1 MNVQP
6 QTCSIKGWVVWA
18 PGYHKGKPYSVE
30 ASQRMPKNFAY
41 LKGSTLPKL
50 RVDGGTKETKLG
62 HDGEQFIRERLRRSA
77 GGLAFGTITRC
88 EEVPGWPGYNEID
101 VDGLPVRLVGGELNA
116 GRLHGG
122 SVEILNQEPDP
133 RDPGRTIE
141 GPILK
146 GISLLGEEHPAIR
159 NFPPELQER
168 AIPKATFPDGSMVP
182 ANPEPPQEWLE
193 ATAAYNAHL
202 MSELVANRVYADD
215 GIVSYAFSDMYADGK
230 QNEGASMNPEM
241 ERKMMGIPGMSKEMA
256 AACMACMAGGDA
268 AVSPAPTG
276 AAAPM
281 VTAPAPATGS
291 GGPVGGGGGDMEPM
305 SAKFSKMSE
314 SMTDP
319 NMKMMATAFASLFSS
334 NEEMTKRVG
343 ALDKMAEDAS
353 KAGEAAQMASFSAEI
368 DHLLNGTMKDE
379 GGKRV
384 HVVEHRELPYKILP
398 VERPRIK
405 QALLAMYAPNLKTF
419 SSDAD
424 RTAGLNAILDGYA
437 RLPVNKAL
445 AQAPPTTPA
454 VGSDGKPPEV
464 KVNGHTPHLS
474 GMLRKGSVLDR
485 SDMSGVT
492 ARLRNRI
499 ASA

>member
-1 MNVQP
+1 MALDQP

-18 PGYHKGKPYSVE
+18 PGNHKGTLYSVE

-88 EEVPGWPGYNEID
+88 DEVPGWPGYNEID

-116 GRLHGG
+116 KRLHGG
-122 SVEILNQEPDP
+122 SVEILNREPDP

-168 AIPKATFPDGSMVP
+168 AIPKATFPDGSLVP

-202 MSELVANRVYADD
+202 MSELVTNQSYADD
-215 GIVSYAFSDMYADGK
+215 GIVSYAFSDMYASGK
-230 QNEGASMNPEM
+230 PSEVASMNPEM
-241 ERKMMGIPGMSKEMA
+241 EKKLMGVPGMTKEMA
-256 AACMACMAGGDA
+256 AACMACMAAPDP
-268 AVSPAPTG
+268 AVSPAPA
-276 AAAPM
+276 AAAP
-281 VTAPAPATGS
+281 VAASPAPATGS
-291 GGPVGGGGGDMEPM
+291 GGPVGGEMEPM
-305 SAKFSKMSE
+305 SAKFSKMSDGA
-314 SMTDP
+314 TDP
-319 NMKMMATAFASLFSS
+319 GMKSMYSAMSAFAAE
-334 NEEMTKRVG
+334 NEELKKRVG
-343 ALDKMAEDAS
+343 ALDKMADDAS
-353 KAGEAAQMASFSAEI
+353 KASSDMQMAAFSAEI
-368 DHLLNGTMKDE
+368 DHLLDGTMKDE
-379 GGKRV
+379 NGKRV
-384 HVVEHRELPYKILP
+384 HVVERRELPYKISP
-398 VERPRIK
+398 VERPKIK
-405 QALLAMYAPNLKTF
+405 QALLAMYSPNLKTF
-419 SSDAD
+419 AVDAD
-424 RTAGLNAILDGYA
+424 RVAGLNSILDGYA

-445 AQAPPTTPA
+445 AQAAPTVAP
-454 VGSDGKPPEV
+454 VGADGKPPAV
-464 KVNGHTPHLS
+464 KVVGVTPHLNKMIRP
-474 GMLRKGSVLDR
+474 GGVLDR
-485 SDMSGVT
+485 SELSAVT
-492 ARLRNRI
+492 KRLRDRV